1 MFYILCGQDDFSL
14 SQALEKIKGDLGDRE
29 TVAINTTRLEGQH
42 LTLSE
47 LRNRCD
53 SVPFLSAHR
62 LVIVDGLLGR
72 FEVKKSKPRSGKGK
86 SRDGLAEWESLDSY
100 IKRMPDTTVLVLV
113 DGEVK
118 GHNPLLKKLSPVAE
132 VRTFPLLRGTNLKA
146 WIRQRIKEEGGDV
159 TPQAVN
165 LLAELI
171 GGDLWAMDGEIQK
184 LLLYSQER
192 PITEDDVRQLVS
204 CIQETN
210 IFALVD
216 AVAEGRTELAQ
227 RILHRLYDEGVPPAY
242 ILVMITRQF
251 RLIAQARELTKGL
264 SRMQI
269 QDRLGLKSSY
279 GLDKTLSQ
287 ARLYDFEGV
296 KRAYEKLLE
305 TDLAIKTGR
314 YSDKLALELFVTELV
329 CSKRVG
335 EAKDLLSPDGKG

>member
-1 MFYILCGQDDFSL
+1 MLYILYGQDDFSL
-14 SQALEKIKGDLGDRE
+14 NQAVEKIKVDLGDWE
-29 TVAINTTRLEGQH
+29 MLATSTTNLEGQH

-47 LRNRCD
+47 LRNKCGAA
-53 SVPFLSAHR
+53 PFLSSHR

-72 FEVKKSKPRSGKGK
+72 FEVKQGRPRSGKGK
-86 SRDGLAEWESLDSY
+86 SGNGLGEWEGLDSY
-100 IKRMPDTTVLVLV
+100 IKQMPETTVLVLV

-118 GHNPLLKKLSPVAE
+118 GQNPLLKKLSPLAE
-132 VRTFPLLRGTNLKA
+132 VRTFPLLRGKDLKA
-146 WIRQRIKEEGGDV
+146 WIRQRVKGEGGDI

-171 GGDLWAMDGEIQK
+171 GGDLWAMNGEIQK

-192 PITEDDVRQLVS
+192 PISEDDVRQLVS
-204 CIQETN
+204 YVQEAN

-227 RILHRLYDEGVPPAY
+227 RILHRLYYDGVAPTY

-251 RLIAQARELTKGL
+251 RLIAQARDLGKGL
-264 SRMQI
+264 SRLQI

-279 GLDKTLSQ
+279 SLDKTLSQ
-287 ARLYDFEGV
+287 AKLYDFEGV
-296 KRAYEKLLE
+296 KRAYDKLLE

-314 YSDKLALELFVTELV
+314 YSDKLALELLVTELA
-329 CSKRVG
+329 C
-335 EAKDLLSPDGKG
+335 PNP

>member
-1 MFYILCGQDDFSL
+1 MLYVLYGQDDFSL
-14 SQALEKIKGDLGDRE
+14 NQAVEKIKAGLGDRE
-29 TVAINTTRLEGQH
+29 MLATSTTNLEGQH

-47 LRNRCD
+47 LRNKCGAA
-53 SVPFLSAHR
+53 PFLSSHR

-72 FEVKKSKPRSGKGK
+72 FEVKQSRPRSGKGK
-86 SRDGLAEWESLDSY
+86 SGNGLGEWEGLASY
-100 IKRMPDTTVLVLV
+100 IKQMPETTVLVLV
-113 DGEVK
+113 DEEVK
-118 GHNPLLKKLSPVAE
+118 GNNPLLKKLSQLAE
-132 VRTFPLLRGTNLKA
+132 VRTFPLLRGRDLKA
-146 WIRQRIKEEGGDV
+146 WIQQRVKEEGGDI

-171 GGDLWAMDGEIQK
+171 GGDLWAMNGEIQK

-192 PITEDDVRQLVS
+192 PISEDDVRQLVS
-204 CIQETN
+204 YAQEAN

-227 RILHRLYDEGVPPAY
+227 RILHRLYDEGVAPTY

-251 RLIAQARELTKGL
+251 RLIAQARDLKKGL
-264 SRMQI
+264 SRLQI

-296 KRAYEKLLE
+296 KRAYDKLLE
-305 TDLAIKTGR
+305 TDLAIKTGK
-314 YSDKLALELFVTELV
+314 YSDKLALELLVTELA
-329 CSKRVG
+329 C
-335 EAKDLLSPDGKG
+335 L